1 MIKKNWQKNAG
12 TNAVNALL
20 RVAGA
25 GTSAFIL
32 NKLTSDESTNLKK
45 TIKNISGPVVTVAA
59 VLGDLVFEDE
69 KIKSICQGMY
79 TFGALKSLAV
89 VAPSVGTPLGLSGIE
104 DDEMPEIIQGVDP
117 IINGLGSN
125 EQTTDALPAEIAEIT
140 NADANG
146 KIFSEVADYID
157 AGADSAI
164 NVSGLS
170 GDDDEEEYTEE
181 TEYVN
186 GIEDEDEEDMQ
197 GIADFADSML

>member
-1 MIKKNWQKNAG
+1 MIKKNWQKSAG
-12 TNAVNALL
+12 QNAVNALL
-20 RVAGA
+20 RIGGA
-25 GTSAFIL
+25 GVSAFVL

-45 TIKNISGPVVTVAA
+45 TLKNISGPVLTVAA

-69 KIKSICQGMY
+69 KIRSLCQGMY
-79 TFGALKSLAV
+79 TFGALKSASV
-89 VAPSVGTPLGLSGIE
+89 VIPSLSSPMGLRGI
-104 DDEMPEIIQGVDP
+104 DDEDMPAIMQGVE

-146 KIFSEVADYID
+146 KVFSEVADYID
-157 AGADSAI
+157 QGADAAI

-170 GDDDEEEYTEE
+170 GEDDEPYKPII
-181 TEYVN
+181 N
-186 GIEDEDEEDMQ
+186 GIEYEDEEDMQ